1 MDAPRALA
9 FAAIALVVIAVPGP
23 SVLFIVGRAVAVGRR
38 AALITVLGNT
48 LGEMLQVLVVA
59 LGMGELLQRSALIFT
74 VVKLLGAA
82 YLCYLGLMTWRQRRG
97 PVAEGAAGASRRAG
111 RHALKAGL
119 VVGATNPKSMVF
131 LAAVLPQFAQPSL
144 GHLPIQLL
152 GLGLV
157 WAAIAIV
164 SDSAWAFLAGSA
176 RDWLLRRPGHL
187 EHAQGASAVVM
198 VGLGAGLA
206 LSSRAG

>member
-82 YLCYLGLMTWRQRRG
+82 YLCYLGLMT
-97 PVAEGAAGASRRAG
+97 
-111 RHALKAGL
+111 
-119 VVGATNPKSMVF
+119 
-131 LAAVLPQFAQPSL
+131 
-144 GHLPIQLL
+144 
-152 GLGLV
+152 
-157 WAAIAIV
+157 
-164 SDSAWAFLAGSA
+164 
-176 RDWLLRRPGHL
+176 
-187 EHAQGASAVVM
+187 
-198 VGLGAGLA
+198 
-206 LSSRAG
+206 